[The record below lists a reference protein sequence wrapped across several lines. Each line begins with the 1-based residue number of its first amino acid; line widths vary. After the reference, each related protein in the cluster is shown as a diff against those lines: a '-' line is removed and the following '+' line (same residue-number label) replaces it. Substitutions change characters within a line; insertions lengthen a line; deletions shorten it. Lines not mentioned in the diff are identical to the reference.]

1 MTAAAFT
8 KNLRS
13 ERLVLRPLRPADAS
27 RITDL
32 VNDPRVYRMLSGVPA
47 HQNVAQTLAWMSP
60 LDARRAA
67 DTAHVF
73 GIESGGE
80 LVGVVSGE
88 RDRPPLPFSIGY
100 WLAPDCW
107 GRGYMTEAAATLIDW
122 LKQRSERAFIAGYF
136 ADNPASGRVLS
147 KLGFLKAGRMPKF
160 CLGRGETVDHFD
172 MARIG

>member
-1 MTAAAFT
+1 MSTEDIST
-8 KNLRS
+8 G
-13 ERLVLRPLRPADAS
+13 RLVLRPLKPGDAT

-47 HQNVAQTLAWMSP
+47 EQTVAQTLAWMSSH
-60 LDARRAA
+60 DARRAA

-73 GIESGGE
+73 GIESGGA
-80 LVGVVSGE
+80 LVGVVSGV
-88 RDRPPLPFSIGY
+88 RDRRPLPFSIGY

-107 GRGYMTEAAATLIDW
+107 GRGLMTEAATALVDW
-122 LKQRSERAFIAGYF
+122 LKQRGEPAFIAGYF

-147 KLGFLKAGRMPKF
+147 KLGFLKAGRMLKF

-172 MARIG
+172 MVRIG

>member
-1 MTAAAFT
+1 MSMEDISTG
-8 KNLRS
+8 
-13 ERLVLRPLRPADAS
+13 RLVLRPLRPADAS

-32 VNDPRVYRMLSGVPA
+32 VNDPRIYRMLSGVPA
-47 HQNVAQTLAWMSP
+47 HQNVTQTLAWMSSH
-60 LDARRAA
+60 DARRTA

-73 GIESGGE
+73 GIESGGT
-80 LVGVVSGE
+80 LVGVVSGDRE
-88 RDRPPLPFSIGY
+88 RRPLPFSIGY
-100 WLAPDCW
+100 WLSPDCW
-107 GRGYMTEAAATLIDW
+107 GRGFMTEAATALVDW
-122 LKQRSERAFIAGYF
+122 LKQRGESAFVAGYF